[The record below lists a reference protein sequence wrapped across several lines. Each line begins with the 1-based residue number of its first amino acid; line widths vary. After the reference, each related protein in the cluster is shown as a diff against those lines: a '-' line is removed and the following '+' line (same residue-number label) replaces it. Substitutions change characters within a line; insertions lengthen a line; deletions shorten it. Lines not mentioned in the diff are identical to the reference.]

1 MAMLHSL
8 PQGLTSLTSE
18 NFESCVG
25 ESFYVAAHP
34 HPLALRLDRLVKYD
48 RGPSF
53 LSRAP
58 FLLLWST
65 QPDILLTLGIYTL
78 RNGAWGPH
86 PVYVEPTRSYDER
99 RAYQSVFC

>member
-1 MAMLHSL
+1 MLHAL
-8 PQGLTSLTSE
+8 PQGLTSLTIE

-25 ESFYVAAHP
+25 ERFYVEAQP
-34 HPLALRLDRLVKYD
+34 RPLVLRLDRLVKYA

-65 QPDILLTLGIYTL
+65 QADILLTLGIYTL

-86 PVYVEPTRSYDER
+86 SVYVEPTQSFDER
-99 RAYQSVFC
+99 RVYQSVFC